1 MLLEHNII
9 NITLIWHRT
18 SRLFLKLL
26 INNLI
31 KGAARS
37 SCALNVGSSRLLA
50 LIGDGVSHIDFSGF
64 DLVYAAAELINN
76 I

>member
-1 MLLEHNII
+1 
-9 NITLIWHRT
+9 
-18 SRLFLKLL
+18 LL

-31 KGAARS
+31 KGAAGT
-37 SCALNVGSSRLLA
+37 SCALNIGSRLLA
-50 LIGDGVSHIDFSGF
+50 LIGDRVSHIHFGGF